1 LTSLDGTSFGGT
13 TTRPRRRDALPGFRL
28 TLGYTLFYLSALV
41 LIPLVV
47 LLLRASGIGIDG
59 FVKIVTSHRVLS
71 AFRVTFGIS
80 ALAAALDAVLGL
92 LIAWVLVRYRFPFR
106 RVLDALVDLPLA
118 LPTAVAGITLTQL
131 YATDGWLGRPLA
143 ALGITVD
150 FTPLGILAALAFIGL
165 PFVVRTVEPVLAELE
180 HDIEEVAAT
189 LGATPFQIFRRVI
202 LPPLLPALLT
212 GFTLAFGRAI
222 GEYGSVIF
230 IAGNAPGRTEIVPLL
245 IVIKLEEFDYVGAA
259 VLGSLMLA
267 MSFVLMLAINAAQH
281 WSHKRLGF

>member
-1 LTSLDGTSFGGT
+1 LTSLVGTLDRP
-13 TTRPRRRDALPGFRL
+13 RPRRRDALPGFRL

-41 LIPLVV
+41 LLPLMA
-47 LLLRASGIGIDG
+47 LLLKAAGIGWEG
-59 FVKIVTSHRVLS
+59 FLHTVASPRVLS

-80 ALAAALDAVLGL
+80 LLAAALDAVLGL
-92 LIAWVLVRYRFPFR
+92 LVAWVLVRYRFPFR
-106 RVLDALVDLPLA
+106 RILDALVDLPIA

-131 YATDGWLGRPLA
+131 YATDGWIGRPLA

-150 FTPLGILAALAFIGL
+150 FTPLGILAALSFIGM

-180 HDIEEVAAT
+180 RDVEEAAAT

-230 IAGNAPGRTEIVPLL
+230 IAGNAPGKTEIVPLL
-245 IVIKLEEFDYVGAA
+245 IVIKLEEFDYTGAA
-259 VLGSLMLA
+259 VLGSLMLVV
-267 MSFVLMLAINAAQH
+267 SFLLMLTINAVQH